1 MATFEKACLITAF
14 AGLFAL
20 VGATLTLFAVG

>member
-14 AGLFAL
+14 VGFFTL
-20 VGATLTLFAVG
+20 VGATLTLLAMG

>member
-14 AGLFAL
+14 AGLFTL